1 MSDKLPIVVIGLGN
15 EFRGDDFVGLFIAR
29 KIRDKKPTGVRIIE
43 GVSDGT
49 SLIECWENFQTAI
62 LIDCVTSGAAPGK
75 IHRFDALA
83 ETIPEKIFPAYST
96 HAFSITEA
104 VELAGA
110 IGQLPE
116 HLLVYGVEGVN
127 FKTGAEMPAEVKAA
141 AEKVID
147 LILKDIEKFT

>member
-1 MSDKLPIVVIGLGN
+1 MSEKLPIVVIGLGN

-29 KIRDKKPTGVRIIE
+29 KLRDKKPRDVRIID

-49 SLIECWENFQTAI
+49 SLIECWQQARAAI

-83 ETIPEKIFPAYST
+83 ASLPEKIFPAYST
-96 HAFSITEA
+96 HAFSISEA
-104 VELAGA
+104 VELAGT

-116 HLLVYGVEGVN
+116 LLLVYGVEGGN
-127 FKTGAEMPAEVKAA
+127 FETGAQMSAELKAA
-141 AEKVID
+141 AEKVVM
-147 LILKDIEKFT
+147 LILKDIEKFK